1 MSKKVLERAYDVRF
15 EIRKSLALMRD
26 MNGVMFCRKLD
37 VEDSEVWF
45 QNRRAKFRRNE
56 RSRGASSTRD
66 IETTLPLRPIR
77 IAYTH
82 ENTPET
88 LQSPPQVPQYSYSEY
103 WRSSQNYSFVNGN
116 LNNVSFPS
124 YHQSEVH
131 GSIEGTSMNSLSNL
145 RLRSHPYSAS
155 YSAMHASM

>member
-1 MSKKVLERAYDVRF
+1 MPSHRYINV
-15 EIRKSLALMRD
+15 
-26 MNGVMFCRKLD
+26 
-37 VEDSEVWF
+37 SEFYPTARSRHAVPSSVWF

-103 WRSSQNYSFVNGN
+103 WRSSQNYGFVNGN